1 VIKSLRLKNFRSIH
15 AAEIRCAPLT
25 VIVGANGAGKSNL
38 LKALDFISTLA
49 NTGLASAVTEA
60 GARRAIVPK
69 AIPEAK
75 LAGIH
80 TTIEYDAYIGSPV
93 GYPSDYR
100 KPNVSHS
107 LELGWLESGKYKV
120 TEESLKYLEPLA
132 TAISARNTAEDNV
145 GLGRLPGKSSITFN
159 RLASGVEII
168 PRPAFDESNKE
179 DYASWFGLDFL
190 GSLGTNASTAD
201 EMRTTLDR
209 LFGRRVHDLSSDPG
223 SLIDVNRSALSLS
236 SHHQRF
242 LDLMGRITQFDFDL
256 EVLREEQDAVLDHV
270 PTSDGSYMPSA
281 VRWLSTQEQP
291 SWERIHDTLRDLAP
305 HVAGTSVAELETGRE
320 YVQFL
325 ETQTGRPV
333 ESWNASDGT
342 LRALAILVALETTPE
357 SGVVMIEEPE
367 LRLHPWA
374 VQALMRHIRDVLSR
388 RKVQVILTTHSQQVL
403 DEATPDEIIV
413 ASRTPDRGTVFQTAA
428 EAVPG
433 LSGSAEE
440 IGRLWVKGLLGGV
453 PTPFL

>member
-1 VIKSLRLKNFRSIH
+1 
-15 AAEIRCAPLT
+15 
-25 VIVGANGAGKSNL
+25 
-38 LKALDFISTLA
+38 
-49 NTGLASAVTEA
+49 
-60 GARRAIVPK
+60 
-69 AIPEAK
+69 
-75 LAGIH
+75 
-80 TTIEYDAYIGSPV
+80 
-93 GYPSDYR
+93 
-100 KPNVSHS
+100 
-107 LELGWLESGKYKV
+107 
-120 TEESLKYLEPLA
+120 
-132 TAISARNTAEDNV
+132 
-145 GLGRLPGKSSITFN
+145 
-159 RLASGVEII
+159 
-168 PRPAFDESNKE
+168 
-179 DYASWFGLDFL
+179 
-190 GSLGTNASTAD
+190 
-201 EMRTTLDR
+201 
-209 LFGRRVHDLSSDPG
+209 
-223 SLIDVNRSALSLS
+223 
-236 SHHQRF
+236 
-242 LDLMGRITQFDFDL
+242 
-256 EVLREEQDAVLDHV
+256 
-270 PTSDGSYMPSA
+270 
-281 VRWLSTQEQP
+281 
-291 SWERIHDTLRDLAP
+291 LAP